1 MTEYDVELEDQ
12 EEADDAGRAEVE
24 ALRAEIAAS
33 KEQALR
39 LAAEVENT
47 RRRAEREANEARA
60 FAISRFAKDL
70 MGVADNLGRAL
81 EHAPRDSEDPAVRNL
96 VVGLEL
102 TQKALMD
109 AFERNGLKRISPAAG
124 ERFDPHQH
132 QAVMEQTSAEF
143 APGRVLQIL
152 QDGYELF
159 GRNLRAAM
167 AIVSARDSTGRP
179 GGEGAQDTEDKPAAP
194 GVTD

>member
-1 MTEYDVELEDQ
+1 MSDFDVDLEDQ
-12 EEADDAGRAEVE
+12 EEQDGSGAAEVE
-24 ALRAEIAAS
+24 TLRAELAAL
-33 KEQALR
+33 KDQALR
-39 LAAEVENT
+39 LAAEAENT

-60 FAISRFAKDL
+60 FAITRFAKDL

-81 EHAPRDSEDPAVRNL
+81 EHAPRDAQDPLVRNL
-96 VVGLEL
+96 AVGLEM
-102 TQKALMD
+102 TQKALND

-143 APGRVLQIL
+143 GPGSILQVL

-167 AIVSARDSTGRP
+167 VIVAARDSAGPAP
-179 GGEGAQDTEDKPAAP
+179 GGATQDSEDNPAAP